1 MTNIVTT
8 ETENRLRQTDS
19 WKQLDPHGILEV
31 TAETILEN
39 ILNDFS
45 MLNDKSRL
53 SKQDMSFMVKEQI
66 RQTVTGMKLG

>member
-1 MTNIVTT
+1 
-8 ETENRLRQTDS
+8 
-19 WKQLDPHGILEV
+19 LDPHGILEV